1 MVFLY
6 STPPPPSVPPT
17 AIIKQLNNAED
28 NRPTVGGLQ
37 IYATFLHRDA
47 AVLQCTRTFYCT
59 FRVAAIFTNQG
70 L

>member
-1 MVFLY
+1 MVFLH
-6 STPPPPSVPPT
+6 PPPPPIVPPA

-47 AVLQCTRTFYCT
+47 AVLHTDLPI
-59 FRVAAIFTNQG
+59 VHSGDAATITDK
-70 L
+70 